1 MAVFSFLKTES
12 DQFWKIN
19 FHHNQNQFTQAL
31 VSAYDDNL
39 NLFQLMNQKTSD
51 FNQFQSKTSPI
62 ISAACRGD
70 VTIWELL
77 LNESEK
83 KNPSLRHN
91 TISLH

>member
-1 MAVFSFLKTES
+1 MAVFSFLKSES

-19 FHHNQNQFTQAL
+19 FCHNQNQFTQAL

-62 ISAACRGD
+62 YLAAYRGD
-70 VTIWELL
+70 ISIWELL